1 MTTTAASPITTPI
14 ATPIAAVAAPAI
26 SVEPMG
32 PIVGARVRGIDLST
46 QYGEDTRTAI
56 RDAFSRYCVLCFPG
70 QDISYEDQVRFAAI
84 FGKADDKKIGK
95 EEKGYGKSRERGV
108 MYVTNIRENGKQ
120 VGSLPDGEMQFH
132 SDGSHRNPPYRATT
146 LYGIEIPSRG
156 GETRFA
162 NLYAA
167 YEALPD
173 TTKQR
178 LEGLV
183 CRYIYAVDAVYRE
196 QTNENDPSL
205 SSAEHEI
212 VKTHPVTGR
221 KSLYLSR
228 LMSRYII
235 GMNRTESDKLLAELF
250 DHAERPEFVH
260 AHAWTPKDL
269 VIWDN
274 RCLNHARNDFPREET
289 RLLRRITVSET
300 VA

>member
-1 MTTTAASPITTPI
+1 MPVTTTASQIAPVASPK
-14 ATPIAAVAAPAI
+14 VA
-26 SVEPMG
+26 VEPMG
-32 PIVGARVRGIDLST
+32 PIVGARVHGVDLAT
-46 QYGEDTRTAI
+46 NYGEDTRTMI
-56 RDAFSRYCVLCFPG
+56 RDAFSRYSVLCFPG

-84 FGKADDKKIGK
+84 FGKADDKKIGR
-95 EEKGYGKSRERGV
+95 EEKGHGQMRERGV
-108 MYVTNIRENGKQ
+108 MYVTNIRENGRQ

-146 LYGIEIPSRG
+146 LYAIQIPSRG
-156 GETRFA
+156 GETKFA

-167 YEALPD
+167 YEALPAA
-173 TTKQR
+173 TRQR
-178 LEGLV
+178 IEGLV

-196 QTNENDPSL
+196 QTDENDPTL
-205 SSAEHEI
+205 SKAEHPI

-228 LMSRYII
+228 LMSRTIV
-235 GMNRTESDKLLAELF
+235 GMDRTESDKLLAELF

-260 AHAWTPKDL
+260 AHVWTPKDI

-274 RCLNHARNDFPREET
+274 RCVNHARNDFPREET

-300 VA
+300 S